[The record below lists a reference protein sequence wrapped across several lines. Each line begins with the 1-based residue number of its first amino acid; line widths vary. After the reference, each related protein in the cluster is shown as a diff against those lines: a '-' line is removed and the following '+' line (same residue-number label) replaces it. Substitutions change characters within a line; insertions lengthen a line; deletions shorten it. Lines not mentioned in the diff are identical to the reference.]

1 MALFSRRKK
10 SADDVVADQTEA
22 DATAS
27 TDEIDGTASQ
37 SGDAATS
44 DPQNAADAA
53 SDSAAASES
62 SASESSASESSA
74 SESSASGVEEA
85 APSSTEAP
93 VEEAPPAVGISVQA
107 FRGVG
112 AQAGP
117 EVSLPDP
124 NAAAAPST
132 PASASTTPVQPTF
145 GGAPAPRLI
154 DAQAE
159 RRLPL
164 APALPPEQTET
175 VAGMKDNVLLR
186 EALAQV
192 EQGATNEQLLGVL
205 RQALQAHLY
214 IRVNGDA
221 RAQISEGKPLS
232 VAVVRDGDRQFM
244 LAFSSAGA
252 VRDSVQLEKDPTAT
266 SAVAQPVTSVLQQ
279 VVAGDF
285 AGLIVDNAS
294 APHRV
299 VFPTE
304 LLEKAL
310 EQADVEM
317 TVKSLL
323 AQPREQDTAA
333 KIGQALAT
341 KRMWVAVNDGTGTG
355 QPGIAEAQTPD
366 GKRFLQLFSHPLEVL
381 ALGRG
386 DRPLPF
392 DPEQLAKLFASHPE
406 MAGVILD
413 PAGPTLAVDREAL
426 APVLVLAVDLGD

>member
-10 SADDVVADQTEA
+10 SADDVVADHTETEESVV
-22 DATAS
+22 DAPEVAETPS
-27 TDEIDGTASQ
+27 
-37 SGDAATS
+37 
-44 DPQNAADAA
+44 
-53 SDSAAASES
+53 
-62 SASESSASESSA
+62 
-74 SESSASGVEEA
+74 EA
-85 APSSTEAP
+85 AEVAP
-93 VEEAPPAVGISVQA
+93 TIGISVQA

-117 EVSLPDP
+117 EVELPDP
-124 NAAAAPST
+124 DAAPA
-132 PASASTTPVQPTF
+132 ASAPTA
-145 GGAPAPRLI
+145 APAP
-154 DAQAE
+154 AAPVPAPVAE
-159 RRLPL
+159 PERKLPL

-186 EALAQV
+186 ESLKEV

-205 RQALQAHLY
+205 RQALQGHMY

-221 RAQISEGKPLS
+221 RAQISEGKPLA
-232 VAVVRDGDRQFM
+232 VAVVRDGERQFM
-244 LAFSSAGA
+244 LAFSSAAA

-279 VVAGDF
+279 VVSGDF

-304 LLEKAL
+304 LLQKAL
-310 EQADVEM
+310 EQADVDM
-317 TVKSLL
+317 TVKSLI
-323 AQPREQDTAA
+323 AAPREQDTAS
-333 KIGQALAT
+333 KVGEALAT
-341 KRMWVAVNDGTGTG
+341 KRMWVAVNEGNPGG
-355 QPGIAEAQTPD
+355 QVGIAEAQTPD

-392 DPEQLAKLFASHPE
+392 EPLQLAKILSSHVD
-406 MAGVILD
+406 MAGVIID
-413 PAGPTLAVDREAL
+413 PAGPSIVVEREAL
-426 APVLVLAVDLGD
+426 TSVLILAIDIDD

>member
-10 SADDVVADQTEA
+10 SADDVVADHSETEESA
-22 DATAS
+22 V
-27 TDEIDGTASQ
+27 
-37 SGDAATS
+37 DAA
-44 DPQNAADAA
+44 
-53 SDSAAASES
+53 
-62 SASESSASESSA
+62 
-74 SESSASGVEEA
+74 EA
-85 APSSTEAP
+85 AEAP
-93 VEEAPPAVGISVQA
+93 SEATEVTPTIGISVQA

-117 EVSLPDP
+117 EVELPDP
-124 NAAAAPST
+124 DATPAASAPVVAPS
-132 PASASTTPVQPTF
+132 PA
-145 GGAPAPRLI
+145 APAP
-154 DAQAE
+154 APVAE
-159 RRLPL
+159 PERKLPL

-186 EALAQV
+186 ESLKEV

-205 RQALQAHLY
+205 RQALQGHMY

-221 RAQISEGKPLS
+221 RAQISEGKPLA
-232 VAVVRDGDRQFM
+232 VAVVRDGERQFM
-244 LAFSSAGA
+244 LAFSSAAA

-279 VVAGDF
+279 VVSGDF

-304 LLEKAL
+304 LLQKAL
-310 EQADVEM
+310 EQADVDM
-317 TVKSLL
+317 TVKSLI
-323 AQPREQDTAA
+323 AAPREQDSAS
-333 KIGQALAT
+333 KVGEALAT
-341 KRMWVAVNDGTGTG
+341 KRMWVAVNEGNPGG
-355 QPGIAEAQTPD
+355 QVGIAEAQTPD

-392 DPEQLAKLFASHPE
+392 EPLQLAKILSSHID
-406 MAGVILD
+406 MAGVIID
-413 PAGPTLAVDREAL
+413 PAGPSIVVERDALTSVLILAIDI
-426 APVLVLAVDLGD
+426 DD

>member
-10 SADDVVADQTEA
+10 SADDVVADHTETEESVV
-22 DATAS
+22 DAPEVAETPS
-27 TDEIDGTASQ
+27 
-37 SGDAATS
+37 
-44 DPQNAADAA
+44 
-53 SDSAAASES
+53 
-62 SASESSASESSA
+62 
-74 SESSASGVEEA
+74 EA
-85 APSSTEAP
+85 AEVTPTI
-93 VEEAPPAVGISVQA
+93 GISVQA

-117 EVSLPDP
+117 EVELPDP
-124 NAAAAPST
+124 DAAPA
-132 PASASTTPVQPTF
+132 ASAPTA
-145 GGAPAPRLI
+145 APAP
-154 DAQAE
+154 AAPAPAPVAE
-159 RRLPL
+159 PERKLPL

-186 EALAQV
+186 ESLKEV

-205 RQALQAHLY
+205 RQALQGHMY

-221 RAQISEGKPLS
+221 RAQISEGKPLA
-232 VAVVRDGDRQFM
+232 VAVVRDGERQFM
-244 LAFSSAGA
+244 LAFSSAAA

-279 VVAGDF
+279 VVSGDF

-304 LLEKAL
+304 LLQKAL
-310 EQADVEM
+310 EQADVDM
-317 TVKSLL
+317 TVKSLI
-323 AQPREQDTAA
+323 AAPREQDSAS
-333 KIGQALAT
+333 KVGEALAT
-341 KRMWVAVNDGTGTG
+341 KRMWVAVNEGNPGG
-355 QPGIAEAQTPD
+355 QVGIAEAQTPD

-392 DPEQLAKLFASHPE
+392 EPLQLAKILSSHVD
-406 MAGVILD
+406 MAGVIID
-413 PAGPTLAVDREAL
+413 PAGPSIVVEREAL
-426 APVLVLAVDLGD
+426 TSVLILAIDIDD